1 MKIIIISITFV
12 LMSKPAFAYFD
23 PGAISLFFQLLIA
36 GIVGAFVFLKF
47 YYLKMIDFIKN
58 IFKSK
63 KKK

>member
-1 MKIIIISITFV
+1 
-12 LMSKPAFAYFD
+12 MSKPAFAYFD

-63 KKK
+63 RRNKNNLAH